1 MTAAAAILP
10 HACGPADPAAI
21 LPQPGVSHDRIAAM
35 EASLRLLSL
44 ALCLFA
50 LPALAE
56 DSPLTTLMTADDA
69 QGWEAVGRIDLDGQG
84 FCTGTLIAPDTVL
97 TAAHCLYDGDSG
109 IRFADES
116 ISFLAGWRNGQALA
130 TRSVRRSVA
139 HPDYVHDPE
148 SGANNSRFDLA
159 LLILDQPIRSTQVV
173 PIPVAE
179 GEAIGDEVGIVSYA
193 HDRAEAP
200 ALQRVCGVIGSE
212 AGVVVLSCNV
222 DFGSSGAPVFH
233 LGAAGPRIVSVV
245 SAKADYDGSP
255 VAVGVLLDDPL
266 AVLRAIVA
274 EGEGLFRDGV
284 PTGVRV
290 LTGGERAE
298 TGARFVRP

>member
-1 MTAAAAILP
+1 VN
-10 HACGPADPAAI
+10 PAAI
-21 LPQPGVSHDRIAAM
+21 LPQPHVSHAAVATE
-35 EASLRLLSL
+35 EAVLRLMHPV
-44 ALCLFA
+44 ALCLA
-50 LPALAE
+50 GLPAWAE

-69 QGWEAVGRIDLDGQG
+69 QGWEAVGRIDMGGVG

-109 IRFADES
+109 VRFADEA
-116 ISFLAGWRNGQALA
+116 IRFLAGWRNGQALA
-130 TRSVRRSVA
+130 ERTVRRAVA
-139 HPDYVHDPE
+139 HPEYVHDPA

-173 PIPVAE
+173 PIPVAPE
-179 GEAIGDEVGIVSYA
+179 EPVGNEVGIVSYA
-193 HDRAEAP
+193 FDRAEAP
-200 ALQRVCGVIGSE
+200 ALQKVCGVIGAES
-212 AGVVVLSCNV
+212 GVVVMSCNV

-233 LGAAGPRIVSVV
+233 LGPAGPRIVSVV
-245 SAKADYDGSP
+245 SAKADYDGEP
-255 VAVGVLLDDPL
+255 VAVGVLLDEPL
-266 AVLRAIVA
+266 RVIQAIVA

>member
-1 MTAAAAILP
+1 M
-10 HACGPADPAAI
+10 
-21 LPQPGVSHDRIAAM
+21 
-35 EASLRLLSL
+35 RLLCPV
-44 ALCLFA
+44 ALCLA
-50 LPALAE
+50 AVPAWAE
-56 DSPLTTLMTADDA
+56 NSPLTTLMTADDA
-69 QGWEAVGRIDLDGQG
+69 QGWEAVGRIDMGGVG

-109 IRFADES
+109 VRFADEA
-116 ISFLAGWRNGQALA
+116 IRFLAGWRNGQALA
-130 TRSVRRSVA
+130 ERTVRRAVA
-139 HPDYVHDPE
+139 HPEYVHDPA

-173 PIPVAE
+173 PIPVAPE
-179 GEAIGDEVGIVSYA
+179 EPVGNEVGIVSYA

-200 ALQRVCGVIGSE
+200 ALQKVCGVIGAES
-212 AGVVVLSCNV
+212 GVVVMSCNV

-233 LGAAGPRIVSVV
+233 LGPAGPRIVSVV
-245 SAKADYDGSP
+245 SAKADYDGEP
-255 VAVGVLLDDPL
+255 VAVGVLLDEPL
-266 AVLRAIVA
+266 RVIQAIVA